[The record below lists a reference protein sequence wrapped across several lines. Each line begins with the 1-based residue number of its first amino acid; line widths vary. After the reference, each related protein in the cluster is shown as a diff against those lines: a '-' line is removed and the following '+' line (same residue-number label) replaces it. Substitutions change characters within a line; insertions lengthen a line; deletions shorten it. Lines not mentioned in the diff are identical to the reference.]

1 MLIYCAYR
9 PAARSLIVTVAA
21 AGKLVFIV
29 LLLIYGQAYLG
40 HARIVLASDSL
51 MVALFT
57 AYLIGAR
64 RS

>member
-1 MLIYCAYR
+1 METGVR
-9 PAARSLIVTVAA
+9 HGPAPTEVVGA
-21 AGKLVFIV
+21 